1 MTMAMEQQGERGD
14 ARALVGQGDA
24 LLADGQVREAAATY
38 AQAVQV
44 DPSIVGG
51 HLGLAEANLALGA
64 TGIVYMA
71 CRQVQMLAPDGADAA
86 LARAI
91 LFVLERRYVEAVKEL
106 DRVAELDPG
115 RAYAHAL
122 RGYCLRQLGQTYD
135 AQMAEGKARRL
146 SSGKNF
152 APLFPP
158 LQPIVNGVPMPPPT
172 TPTAYDNQ
180 QGGQPPRSRDW
191 SQASDLQRQALRLR
205 FATRNIP
212 LVTYT
217 LIAINVLIYL
227 LTALSLGG
235 DFISPGDHITGQF
248 TISQVGPLYYYGV
261 ELGAVMQHD
270 PLQWYRLFTAMFL
283 HASLIHIG
291 ANMFSL
297 YFVGIVTERIFGRG
311 RFTLIY
317 FASGI
322 IGGLVDYF
330 FTSPNV
336 ASLGA
341 SGAIFGIFG
350 AFGAFVILRRS
361 LLGRAAGALIGQWLF
376 FLVLNLYISVAV
388 PGIALYDHLGG
399 LISGFILGALLIPR
413 LVRQT

>member
-1 MTMAMEQQGERGD
+1 MEQQGD
-14 ARALVGQGDA
+14 ARALVAQGDA
-24 LLADGQVREAAATY
+24 LLADGQVREAAAAY

-44 DPSIVGG
+44 DPGAVSG

-91 LFVLERRYVEAVKEL
+91 LFVLERRYDAAVKEL

-158 LQPIVNGVPMPPPT
+158 LQPIVNGIPMPPPT
-172 TPTAYDNQ
+172 TPTLYDNQ

-191 SQASDLQRQALRLR
+191 SEASQLERQALRLR

-227 LTALSLGG
+227 LTALSVGG
-235 DFISPGDHITGQF
+235 DFINPSSHIVQAGGTGAV
-248 TISQVGPLYYYGV
+248 TPASGPFYYYGV
-261 ELGAVMQHD
+261 QQGLLMQHN

-283 HASLIHIG
+283 HAYLLHIG

-317 FASGI
+317 FVSGI
-322 IGGLVDYF
+322 IAGLTQYF
-330 FTSPNV
+330 LTPLY
-336 ASLGA
+336 APALGA

-361 LLGRAAGALIGQWLF
+361 LLGRAAGALIGQWVF
-376 FLVLNLYISVAV
+376 FLVLNLYISYSV

-399 LISGFILGALLIPR
+399 IISGFILGALLIPR
-413 LVRQT
+413 LVRRT